1 MQPVSTSGY
10 YRSGM
15 STFFLVASLLLSAIS
30 AVSIVA
36 LVRRRDPRLA
46 RVALPAAVLLLV
58 VQMALGH
65 WSVAAFLLL
74 AVIVSSAG
82 ALAARGR
89 DRGLTWIALAAFAV
103 AGIVGGFGVLAQ
115 GLCAAG
121 DSYNCG
127 GTPSNLLAIGGW
139 ATAIAM
145 YGYLSWGALRS

>member
-1 MQPVSTSGY
+1 MQPVRTSGY

-30 AVSIVA
+30 AVSIFA

-82 ALAARGR
+82 ALAVRGR
-89 DRGLTWIALAAFAV
+89 DRGLTWIALGAFAM
-103 AGIVGGFGVLAQ
+103 AGIAGGFGLLAQ
-115 GLCAAG
+115 GLCVAG

-127 GTPSNLLAIGGW
+127 GTTSSVLAIGGW

-145 YGYLSWGALRS
+145 YGYLAWGALRS